1 MEARR
6 IGLDVS
12 KSVFEL
18 HGVNKQGETV
28 LQKKVRRGE
37 LHETF
42 AQLPRCVVGLESFG
56 TAHRWGEQL
65 ASLGHEVR
73 LLAPHAIAPYRECLE
88 VGASNAQVICEAL
101 GRYSTPFTRVK
112 AAKRRLGVFPLPAQ
126 VLAGFLSVVRR

>member
-28 LQKKVRRGE
+28 LRKKVRRGE

-65 ASLGHEVR
+65 ANLGHEVR
-73 LLAPHAIAPYRECLE
+73 LLAPHTIAPYRECLE
-88 VGASNAQVICEAL
+88 TGASNAEVICEAL
-101 GRYSTPFTRVK
+101 GRCSTPFTRVK
-112 AAKRRLGVFPLPAQ
+112 AARRRLGVFPLPAQ
-126 VLAGFLSVVRR
+126 LLAGFISVVRR